1 MVSTKKKKT
10 NCPYLDEINGS
21 SCQLSASGLII
32 PTREH
37 ILNYCKNE
45 RYSKCH
51 HYIQNRIS
59 IEQRADYIVDDNPV
73 SNRRRFMRIP
83 TSQQVKV
90 SHYYSEGNREEILDD
105 DATSVD
111 LSLGGIRIITKAS
124 LDIDETVAIFFG
136 EEIEPQ
142 GFKGKGDVKWIQS
155 AGHGD
160 TIKAGLSFT
169 DQATCNAARN
179 YIIGLG
185 L

>member
-1 MVSTKKKKT
+1 MNPANKKKIF
-10 NCPYLDEINGS
+10 CPFLDEINGN
-21 SCQLSASGLII
+21 SCRLSGSGLII

-45 RYSKCH
+45 QHSKCH
-51 HYIQNRIS
+51 HYFQNRIS
-59 IEQRADYIVDDNPV
+59 IEQRAEYGVDDSPI

-83 TSQQVKV
+83 TSQLVQV
-90 SHYYSEGNREEILDD
+90 SHYYSDGNREEILDN

-111 LSLGGIRIITKAS
+111 LSLGGISIITKAS
-124 LDIDETVAIFFG
+124 LDVDATVAIFFG
-136 EEIEPQ
+136 EEVEPQ

-155 AGHGD
+155 AGYGD
-160 TIKAGLSFT
+160 MIKAGLSFT
-169 DQATCNAARN
+169 DQDTCNAVRN